1 MAGAFSDA
9 WRLPALAKAKRVLA
23 ANEAV
28 RFGIFGFIGSSGFF
42 PPRTFLNEFLMQ
54 GHDPCDQD
62 RRMWEWHP
70 FAVSPEEYR
79 ELKAWW
85 VADHAGAVE
94 DHLGTECWDDWLQE
108 ILNR

>member
-1 MAGAFSDA
+1 
-9 WRLPALAKAKRVLA
+9 
-23 ANEAV
+23 
-28 RFGIFGFIGSSGFF
+28 
-42 PPRTFLNEFLMQ
+42 
-54 GHDPCDQD
+54 
-62 RRMWEWHP
+62 MWEWHP